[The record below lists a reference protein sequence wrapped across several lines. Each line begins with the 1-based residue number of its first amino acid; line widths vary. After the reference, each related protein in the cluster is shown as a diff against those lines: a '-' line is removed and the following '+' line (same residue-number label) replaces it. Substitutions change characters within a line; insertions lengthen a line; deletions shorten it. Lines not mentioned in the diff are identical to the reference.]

1 MLPIIPDPFKLV
13 VRQIKT
19 EDGYKADP
27 TALKQ
32 LEVIRK
38 LLGQADQVI
47 SCTDAGREGELI
59 MRYVLEY
66 LGYHKE
72 TKRLWISSMTE
83 KSIREGFD
91 SLKSSKE
98 FDNLYRAA
106 KARRESDW
114 VVGMNAS
121 LSLSMAAGKSN
132 YSLGR
137 VQTPALGMICRR
149 YLDNRD
155 FIAKPYYL
163 LQLRTTK
170 AGKELVLT
178 CTGKY
183 DTPEKLDVDRKKVYE
198 ETTAKV
204 VQVEKKEVP
213 EEAPLLYDLTA
224 LQRSANTKL
233 GLTAEQTLNIAQK
246 LYEGGYISYPRTGC
260 SYITEDIFEQVPSLI
275 GLLKQHPRF
284 TWHAENLCNQP
295 LNRHC
300 VDDSKMTDHHALI
313 ITENYPQRLSLDEQN
328 IYSMI
333 AGRMLEAFSGK
344 CLKETVSVQAD
355 CNGVLFGIKGSQIKV
370 PGWRGIYNE
379 PSEKEEGSLLR
390 SALSFDDLEAGDI
403 LTPRIDMEG
412 IPVESTQEEAAE
424 VFANTGYSRLPV
436 YEETLDHI
444 VGILYHKDF
453 YNRVY
458 GTDTSIREVMRPALF
473 TTANQK
479 IDELMQELQ
488 KKKLHIA
495 IVLDE
500 FGGTVGLITLEDILE
515 ELVGEI
521 WDEHDEEEVFIHK
534 VDKGTY
540 LVDAA
545 MDFDDFADFFHLKT
559 DSEMVSVSGW
569 VMERCGGVPES
580 GDRFTYDDLDV
591 LVVKVDHHRIE
602 ELRVTQRPHAGEK
615 VETALIGEMAHE

>member
-1 MLPIIPDPFKLV
+1 MGAGISTLVITVVVLIFGEISPKSIAKESPEKFAMFSAPMINGLRIVLTPINWMFGQWK
-13 VRQIKT
+13 
-19 EDGYKADP
+19 
-27 TALKQ
+27 
-32 LEVIRK
+32 K
-38 LLGQADQVI
+38 LL
-47 SCTDAGREGELI
+47 SCLFKTSGSQGITSEELFTI
-59 MRYVLEY
+59 V
-66 LGYHKE
+66 
-72 TKRLWISSMTE
+72 
-83 KSIREGFD
+83 
-91 SLKSSKE
+91 
-98 FDNLYRAA
+98 
-106 KARRESDW
+106 
-114 VVGMNAS
+114 
-121 LSLSMAAGKSN
+121 
-132 YSLGR
+132 
-137 VQTPALGMICRR
+137 
-149 YLDNRD
+149 
-155 FIAKPYYL
+155 
-163 LQLRTTK
+163 
-170 AGKELVLT
+170 
-178 CTGKY
+178 
-183 DTPEKLDVDRKKVYE
+183 
-198 ETTAKV
+198 
-204 VQVEKKEVP
+204 
-213 EEAPLLYDLTA
+213 EEA
-224 LQRSANTKL
+224 Q
-233 GLTAEQTLNIAQK
+233 E
-246 LYEGGYISYPRTGC
+246 EGSI
-260 SYITEDIFEQVPSLI
+260 D
-275 GLLKQHPRF
+275 
-284 TWHAENLCNQP
+284 
-295 LNRHC
+295 
-300 VDDSKMTDHHALI
+300 
-313 ITENYPQRLSLDEQN
+313 
-328 IYSMI
+328 
-333 AGRMLEAFSGK
+333 
-344 CLKETVSVQAD
+344 
-355 CNGVLFGIKGSQIKV
+355 
-370 PGWRGIYNE
+370 
-379 PSEKEEGSLLR
+379 KEEGSLLR

-521 WDEHDEEEVFIHK
+521 WDEHEQEEIPIRETAEH
-534 VDKGTY
+534 TY
-540 LVDAA
+540 LVDAG

-615 VETALIGEMAHE
+615 AETALIGEMIHE

>member
-1 MLPIIPDPFKLV
+1 MGSNGVMLLIIIICVILSGYFSATETAFSAINRVRIRNQAEKGNKRAALV
-13 VRQIKT
+13 
-19 EDGYKADP
+19 
-27 TALKQ
+27 LQ
-32 LEVIRK
+32 LSDNYDSLLSTILIGNNIVNIGCSSLATILFVK
-38 LLGQADQVI
+38 LLGEEMGAGISTLVI
-47 SCTDAGREGELI
+47 TVVVLIFGE
-59 MRYVLEY
+59 
-66 LGYHKE
+66 
-72 TKRLWISSMTE
+72 ISP
-83 KSIREGFD
+83 KSIA
-91 SLKSSKE
+91 KE
-98 FDNLYRAA
+98 SPEKFAMFSA
-106 KARRESDW
+106 
-114 VVGMNAS
+114 
-121 LSLSMAAGKSN
+121 
-132 YSLGR
+132 
-137 VQTPALGMICRR
+137 PMI
-149 YLDNRD
+149 NG
-155 FIAKPYYL
+155 
-163 LQLRTTK
+163 LRI
-170 AGKELVLT
+170 VLT
-178 CTGKY
+178 PINWMFGQWK
-183 DTPEKLDVDRKKVYE
+183 KLLSCLFKTSGSQGITSE
-198 ETTAKV
+198 ELFTIV
-204 VQVEKKEVP
+204 
-213 EEAPLLYDLTA
+213 EEA
-224 LQRSANTKL
+224 Q
-233 GLTAEQTLNIAQK
+233 E
-246 LYEGGYISYPRTGC
+246 EGSI
-260 SYITEDIFEQVPSLI
+260 D
-275 GLLKQHPRF
+275 
-284 TWHAENLCNQP
+284 
-295 LNRHC
+295 
-300 VDDSKMTDHHALI
+300 
-313 ITENYPQRLSLDEQN
+313 
-328 IYSMI
+328 
-333 AGRMLEAFSGK
+333 
-344 CLKETVSVQAD
+344 
-355 CNGVLFGIKGSQIKV
+355 
-370 PGWRGIYNE
+370 
-379 PSEKEEGSLLR
+379 KEEGSLLR

-521 WDEHDEEEVFIHK
+521 WDEHEQEEIPIRETAEH
-534 VDKGTY
+534 TY
-540 LVDAA
+540 LVDAG

-615 VETALIGEMAHE
+615 AETALIGEMIHE

>member
-1 MLPIIPDPFKLV
+1 MGSNGVMLLIIIICVILSGYFSATETAFSAINRVRIRNQAEKGNKRAALV
-13 VRQIKT
+13 
-19 EDGYKADP
+19 
-27 TALKQ
+27 LQ
-32 LEVIRK
+32 LSDNYDSLLSTILIGNNIVNIGCSSLATILFVK
-38 LLGQADQVI
+38 LLGEEMGAGISTLVI
-47 SCTDAGREGELI
+47 TVVVLIFGE
-59 MRYVLEY
+59 
-66 LGYHKE
+66 
-72 TKRLWISSMTE
+72 ISP
-83 KSIREGFD
+83 KSIA
-91 SLKSSKE
+91 KE
-98 FDNLYRAA
+98 SPEKFAMFSA
-106 KARRESDW
+106 
-114 VVGMNAS
+114 
-121 LSLSMAAGKSN
+121 
-132 YSLGR
+132 
-137 VQTPALGMICRR
+137 PMI
-149 YLDNRD
+149 NG
-155 FIAKPYYL
+155 
-163 LQLRTTK
+163 LRI
-170 AGKELVLT
+170 VLT
-178 CTGKY
+178 PINWMFGQWK
-183 DTPEKLDVDRKKVYE
+183 KLLSCLFKTSGSQGITSE
-198 ETTAKV
+198 ELFTIV
-204 VQVEKKEVP
+204 
-213 EEAPLLYDLTA
+213 EEA
-224 LQRSANTKL
+224 Q
-233 GLTAEQTLNIAQK
+233 E
-246 LYEGGYISYPRTGC
+246 EGSI
-260 SYITEDIFEQVPSLI
+260 D
-275 GLLKQHPRF
+275 
-284 TWHAENLCNQP
+284 
-295 LNRHC
+295 
-300 VDDSKMTDHHALI
+300 
-313 ITENYPQRLSLDEQN
+313 
-328 IYSMI
+328 
-333 AGRMLEAFSGK
+333 
-344 CLKETVSVQAD
+344 
-355 CNGVLFGIKGSQIKV
+355 
-370 PGWRGIYNE
+370 
-379 PSEKEEGSLLR
+379 KEEGSLLR

-521 WDEHDEEEVFIHK
+521 WDEHEQEEIPIRETAEH
-534 VDKGTY
+534 TY
-540 LVDAA
+540 LVDAG

>member
-1 MLPIIPDPFKLV
+1 MGSNGVMLLIIIICVILSGYFSATETAFSAINRVRIRNQAEKGNKRAALV
-13 VRQIKT
+13 
-19 EDGYKADP
+19 
-27 TALKQ
+27 LQ
-32 LEVIRK
+32 LSDNYDSLLSTILIGNNIVNIGCSSLATILFVK
-38 LLGQADQVI
+38 LLGEEMGAGISTLVI
-47 SCTDAGREGELI
+47 TVVVLIFGE
-59 MRYVLEY
+59 
-66 LGYHKE
+66 
-72 TKRLWISSMTE
+72 ISP
-83 KSIREGFD
+83 KSIA
-91 SLKSSKE
+91 KE
-98 FDNLYRAA
+98 SPEKFAMFSA
-106 KARRESDW
+106 
-114 VVGMNAS
+114 
-121 LSLSMAAGKSN
+121 
-132 YSLGR
+132 
-137 VQTPALGMICRR
+137 PMI
-149 YLDNRD
+149 NG
-155 FIAKPYYL
+155 
-163 LQLRTTK
+163 LRI
-170 AGKELVLT
+170 VLT
-178 CTGKY
+178 PINWMFGQWK
-183 DTPEKLDVDRKKVYE
+183 KLLSCLFKTSGSQGITSE
-198 ETTAKV
+198 ELFTIV
-204 VQVEKKEVP
+204 
-213 EEAPLLYDLTA
+213 EEA
-224 LQRSANTKL
+224 Q
-233 GLTAEQTLNIAQK
+233 E
-246 LYEGGYISYPRTGC
+246 EGSI
-260 SYITEDIFEQVPSLI
+260 D
-275 GLLKQHPRF
+275 
-284 TWHAENLCNQP
+284 
-295 LNRHC
+295 
-300 VDDSKMTDHHALI
+300 
-313 ITENYPQRLSLDEQN
+313 
-328 IYSMI
+328 
-333 AGRMLEAFSGK
+333 
-344 CLKETVSVQAD
+344 
-355 CNGVLFGIKGSQIKV
+355 
-370 PGWRGIYNE
+370 
-379 PSEKEEGSLLR
+379 KEEGSLLR

-521 WDEHDEEEVFIHK
+521 WDEHEQEEIPIRETAEHA
-534 VDKGTY
+534 Y
-540 LVDAA
+540 LVDAG

>member
-1 MLPIIPDPFKLV
+1 MGSNGVMLLIIIICVILSGYFSATETAFSAINRVRIRNQAEKGNKRAALV
-13 VRQIKT
+13 
-19 EDGYKADP
+19 
-27 TALKQ
+27 LQ
-32 LEVIRK
+32 LSDNYDSLLSTILIGNNIVNIGCSSLATILFVK
-38 LLGQADQVI
+38 LLGEEMGAGISTLVI
-47 SCTDAGREGELI
+47 TVVVLIFGE
-59 MRYVLEY
+59 
-66 LGYHKE
+66 
-72 TKRLWISSMTE
+72 ISP
-83 KSIREGFD
+83 KSIA
-91 SLKSSKE
+91 KE
-98 FDNLYRAA
+98 SPEKFAMFSA
-106 KARRESDW
+106 
-114 VVGMNAS
+114 
-121 LSLSMAAGKSN
+121 
-132 YSLGR
+132 
-137 VQTPALGMICRR
+137 PMI
-149 YLDNRD
+149 NG
-155 FIAKPYYL
+155 
-163 LQLRTTK
+163 LRI
-170 AGKELVLT
+170 VLT
-178 CTGKY
+178 PINWMFGQWK
-183 DTPEKLDVDRKKVYE
+183 KLLSCLFKTSGSQGITSE
-198 ETTAKV
+198 ELFTIV
-204 VQVEKKEVP
+204 
-213 EEAPLLYDLTA
+213 EEA
-224 LQRSANTKL
+224 Q
-233 GLTAEQTLNIAQK
+233 
-246 LYEGGYISYPRTGC
+246 
-260 SYITEDIFEQVPSLI
+260 
-275 GLLKQHPRF
+275 
-284 TWHAENLCNQP
+284 
-295 LNRHC
+295 
-300 VDDSKMTDHHALI
+300 
-313 ITENYPQRLSLDEQN
+313 
-328 IYSMI
+328 
-333 AGRMLEAFSGK
+333 
-344 CLKETVSVQAD
+344 
-355 CNGVLFGIKGSQIKV
+355 
-370 PGWRGIYNE
+370 
-379 PSEKEEGSLLR
+379 EEGSLLR

-521 WDEHDEEEVFIHK
+521 WDEHEQEEIPIRETAEH
-534 VDKGTY
+534 TY
-540 LVDAA
+540 LVDAG
-545 MDFDDFADFFHLKT
+545 MNFDDFADFFHLKT

>member
-1 MLPIIPDPFKLV
+1 MGSNGVMLLIIIICVILSGYFSATETAFSAINRVRIRNQAEKGNKRAALV
-13 VRQIKT
+13 
-19 EDGYKADP
+19 
-27 TALKQ
+27 LQ
-32 LEVIRK
+32 LSDNYDSLLSTILIGNNIVNIGCSSLATILFVK
-38 LLGQADQVI
+38 LLGEEMGAGISTLVI
-47 SCTDAGREGELI
+47 TVVVLIFGE
-59 MRYVLEY
+59 
-66 LGYHKE
+66 
-72 TKRLWISSMTE
+72 ISP
-83 KSIREGFD
+83 KSIA
-91 SLKSSKE
+91 KE
-98 FDNLYRAA
+98 SPEKFAMFSA
-106 KARRESDW
+106 
-114 VVGMNAS
+114 
-121 LSLSMAAGKSN
+121 
-132 YSLGR
+132 
-137 VQTPALGMICRR
+137 PMI
-149 YLDNRD
+149 NG
-155 FIAKPYYL
+155 
-163 LQLRTTK
+163 LRI
-170 AGKELVLT
+170 VLT
-178 CTGKY
+178 PINWMFGQWK
-183 DTPEKLDVDRKKVYE
+183 KLLSCLFKTSGSQGITSE
-198 ETTAKV
+198 ELFTIV
-204 VQVEKKEVP
+204 
-213 EEAPLLYDLTA
+213 EEA
-224 LQRSANTKL
+224 Q
-233 GLTAEQTLNIAQK
+233 E
-246 LYEGGYISYPRTGC
+246 EGSI
-260 SYITEDIFEQVPSLI
+260 D
-275 GLLKQHPRF
+275 
-284 TWHAENLCNQP
+284 
-295 LNRHC
+295 
-300 VDDSKMTDHHALI
+300 
-313 ITENYPQRLSLDEQN
+313 
-328 IYSMI
+328 
-333 AGRMLEAFSGK
+333 
-344 CLKETVSVQAD
+344 
-355 CNGVLFGIKGSQIKV
+355 
-370 PGWRGIYNE
+370 
-379 PSEKEEGSLLR
+379 KEEGSLLR

-521 WDEHDEEEVFIHK
+521 WDEHEQEEIPIRETAEH
-534 VDKGTY
+534 TY
-540 LVDAA
+540 LVDAG

-615 VETALIGEMAHE
+615 AETALIGELVHG